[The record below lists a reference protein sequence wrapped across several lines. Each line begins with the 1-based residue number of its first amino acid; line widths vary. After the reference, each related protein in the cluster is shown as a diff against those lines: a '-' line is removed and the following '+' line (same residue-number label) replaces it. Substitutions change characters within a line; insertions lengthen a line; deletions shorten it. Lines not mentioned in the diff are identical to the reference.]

1 MQAVHAQLQET
12 IQALYRK
19 AVDADN
25 KLDQLQQ
32 AQQGKFTAV
41 FSTDS
46 GFRSNS
52 KRFTPYVQEIAEDWQ
67 QLKEMDEEEAKTA
80 LPQLVA
86 KLQLALETVTR
97 FQQSLK

>member
-46 GFRSNS
+46 GFRSKS

>member
-1 MQAVHAQLQET
+1 MQAVHTQLQET

-32 AQQGKFTAV
+32 AQQGKFSAI
-41 FSTDS
+41 FAQDS
-46 GFRSNS
+46 GFRTQS

-67 QLKEMDEEEAKTA
+67 QLKKMDEDTAKEA
-80 LPQLVA
+80 LPLLVA
-86 KLQLALETVTR
+86 KLQQALETITQ